1 MNAMLA
7 SPSSLVPGLSVALFR
22 MGFGILY
29 LNMALQKAPWI
40 VTDGHRFGWLY
51 GYIEKEIAHPTFGW
65 YAAFLKGMVLPNFT
79 LFGTMSFLTEVAL
92 GLSLLLGLF
101 TVLGGLGGALWMV
114 NIMLGSY
121 SIPGEWPWLWF
132 LLIAPQ
138 LVFAHTHAGRV
149 LGIDALL
156 HRRLAG
162 TPAERGGIG
171 QAVLKVA

>member
-1 MNAMLA
+1 MTAMPA
-7 SPSSLVPGLSVALFR
+7 SSSTLVPGLALALFR

-29 LNMALQKAPWI
+29 LHMAWQKAPWI

-65 YAAFLKGMVLPNFT
+65 YAAFLKGVVLPNFT
-79 LFGTMSFLTEVAL
+79 LFGYMSFFTELVL
-92 GLSLLLGLF
+92 GASLLLGLF

-138 LVFAHTHAGRV
+138 LVFAHAHAGRV

-156 HRRLAG
+156 HRRLAAA
-162 TPAERGGIG
+162 PAERGAIS